1 MSDKRYNAQEMR
13 EAADFFD
20 RNAEAVRQKV
30 LSNAILA
37 NIHEVIPML
46 RQAAAIREKCES
58 LIKKHTVDKYAKCKK
73 CRSAINGR
81 PRSFR
86 GEPCYWHI
94 DCGLDEYHFRSG
106 DTEDK
111 IVRILKSILRCYAGK
126 GVANG

>member
-1 MSDKRYNAQEMR
+1 MSKKKYTAHEMR
-13 EAADFFD
+13 EM
-20 RNAEAVRQKV
+20 AECAEKGENCSD
-30 LSNAILA
+30 LSA
-37 NIHEVIPML
+37 ML
-46 RQAAAIREKCES
+46 YQAAEMRERCEA

-94 DCGLDEYHFRSG
+94 NCGLDEYHFRSG

-111 IVRILKSILRCYAGK
+111 IVRILNYILQGRRTYIRERK
-126 GVANG
+126 KK